1 MFGAK
6 YEAYRERVAMLI
18 PGFGARRKRSDTPAI
33 TPFPAER

>member
-1 MFGAK
+1 
-6 YEAYRERVAMLI
+6 MLI